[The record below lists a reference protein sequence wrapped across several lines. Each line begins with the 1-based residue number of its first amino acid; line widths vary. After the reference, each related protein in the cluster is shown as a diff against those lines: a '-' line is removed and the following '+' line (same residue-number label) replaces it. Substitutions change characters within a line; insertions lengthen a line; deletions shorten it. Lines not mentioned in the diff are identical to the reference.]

1 MILSTFTFLTFEV
14 VKLISP
20 DPIKCVHVKWTSALN
35 SLIQL
40 FIYRTLYAI
49 DRYLR
54 VLSLKMSEEL
64 ILEWTIFIGIYVFLL
79 VLFFFNIYLCLSF
92 LILYVILRIIQS
104 RYKKLLPVKS
114 KAVLVTGCDRGKSI
128 YVHV

>member
-1 MILSTFTFLTFEV
+1 MCPCEMDICIEQSNP
-14 VKLISP
+14 S
-20 DPIKCVHVKWTSALN
+20 
-35 SLIQL
+35 

-49 DRYLR
+49 DRYLH

-128 YVHV
+128 YVHVEALLSNDFMKSKM